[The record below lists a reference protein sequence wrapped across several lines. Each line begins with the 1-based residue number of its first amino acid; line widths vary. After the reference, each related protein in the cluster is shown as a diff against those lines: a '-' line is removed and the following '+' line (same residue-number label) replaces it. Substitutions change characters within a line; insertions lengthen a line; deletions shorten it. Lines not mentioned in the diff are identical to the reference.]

1 MTERVLDLYIE
12 DFENT
17 SVWEAVCQSV
27 GVEPNQTAH
36 IEIIYKDKRAFDQK
50 GDEI

>member
-12 DFENT
+12 DFENI

-27 GVEPNQTAH
+27 GVEPDQTTH
-36 IEIIYKDKRAFDQK
+36 IEIIYKDKRAFNSL
-50 GDEI
+50 GEEL

>member
-12 DFENT
+12 DFENI

-27 GVEPNQTAH
+27 GVEPNQATH
-36 IEIIYKDKRAFDQK
+36 IEIIYKNKRAFDQK